1 MAPAMRAQDIVKD
14 TEKGVDKTADVTKDT
29 SKDVAHG
36 TKKAATKTADVTKDT
51 SKDVAHGTTMAAKKT
66 GHAVKTGADKTANAV
81 KQQARTSAE
90 VVRPRCWEWRR
101 IPTHSKTAEN
111 RECVEWERSTGLVTG
126 SPGVKGKKWPPNPGM
141 RTDTRCV
148 KRSTS
153 FSALSVF
160 FWPVPFFHVGV
171 RRSSAVSLD
180 HRRAPGNRGT
190 AIHDRSVRCDLRPG
204 SQKSSQQQWQI
215 CGLYPYRRF
224 GNP

>member
-1 MAPAMRAQDIVKD
+1 MKAVLIAIVGTVLVMAPAMRAQDIVKD

-51 SKDVAHGTTMAAKKT
+51 SKDVAHGTTTAAKKTGSAVDTGPET

-90 VVRPRCWEWRR
+90 VGETAMLGVAPH
-101 IPTHSKTAEN
+101 THTFEN
-111 RECVEWERSTGLVTG
+111 RREWVGHQGPRPSHTGRR
-126 SPGVKGKKWPPNPGM
+126 VKLTASELGYNIGD
-141 RTDTRCV
+141 RV

-171 RRSSAVSLD
+171 R
-180 HRRAPGNRGT
+180 
-190 AIHDRSVRCDLRPG
+190 
-204 SQKSSQQQWQI
+204 
-215 CGLYPYRRF
+215 
-224 GNP
+224 